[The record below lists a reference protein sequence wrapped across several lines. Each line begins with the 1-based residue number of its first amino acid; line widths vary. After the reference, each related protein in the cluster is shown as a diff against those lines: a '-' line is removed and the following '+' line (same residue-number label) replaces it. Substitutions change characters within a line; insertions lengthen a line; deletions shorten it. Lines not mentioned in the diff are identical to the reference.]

1 MILESDVDIS
11 CRTISRKRLLRQYK
25 DFQIP
30 EGEEEDNAMRIPL
43 GESARDCNQ

>member
-1 MILESDVDIS
+1 MRLESDVDFS

-30 EGEEEDNAMRIPL
+30 EGEEEDSAMRIPL
-43 GESARDCNQ
+43 GESARDDDR

>member
-1 MILESDVDIS
+1 MESDVDFS

-30 EGEEEDNAMRIPL
+30 EGEEEEFALRMPL
-43 GESARDCNQ
+43 GRRGCSV